1 MSIVDRLFPI
11 PEVDAEFWA
20 AQGYRYHGKQHGRS
34 IAAVLLQKKVEGLED
49 CYLNLYRYS
58 EAIGSPKVW
67 ELEIHASLEVCA
79 TTLTL
84 YSLDEAELLEKL
96 DRLEQLAINAYQFLK
111 SQ

>member
-1 MSIVDRLFPI
+1 MSIIARLFPI

-20 AQGYRYHGKQHGRS
+20 ARGYRYHGRQDGRA
-34 IAAVLLQKKVEGLED
+34 IAAVLLQKKVDED

-67 ELEIHASLEVCA
+67 ELEIHANLEVCA

-84 YSLDEAELLEKL
+84 HSLDEAELLERL
-96 DRLEQLAINAYQFLK
+96 DRLEQIAINAYQFLK